1 MYDISES
8 LIKNVVMTKETY
20 IVDTFP
26 VLDMSCA
33 GCAMNVEKKVRSL
46 PGVQEA
52 VVNLAASTLKVTYDN
67 TQISPYEI
75 QARVQAIGYR
85 VIVPE
90 DNVEEKQA
98 AEQARQYKKMKTRVI
113 VAWVFALPLMVLS
126 MGFMNWRPGYWIQ
139 LGLVIPIMFYS
150 GRDFYIRAWR
160 LLRQRSANMD
170 TLVSLSTLVAFLFS
184 VFNTAFP
191 HILESR
197 GIEAHVYYEAAGMI
211 LAFVLLGKFLEER
224 AKSSTGA
231 AIRGLMGLQPKTARI
246 LTTPD
251 AAPSGSCPTMGMS
264 AATNAPSGMVKPL
277 ETAPIEKEVPI
288 AHLQIGDLIVVRP
301 GERIP
306 VDGIVTEGRST
317 LDESMISGEPLPVE
331 KQPGDKVLAGTINQ
345 LGSLTLRATQVGS
358 GTVLAQIV
366 KMVREAQGS
375 KAPVQKLADKVSAVF
390 VPVVLVISIATFT
403 IWMLLGGASHFP
415 LALLAAVSVLVIACP
430 CAMGLATPTA
440 LMVGIGKGAQN
451 HILIKDAFA
460 LENMGKVDCIVLDKT
475 GTLTEGRPRVETL
488 HWENEPT
495 PAQLSVLLAGEL
507 KSEHPLARAL
517 VEHLQNQSSAIT
529 PVPLDSFQS
538 IPGKGI
544 AFTYRDH
551 AYRAGNLEFVQ
562 SLPDINVS
570 QTILDLTAGWQSR
583 GKGVIYFADQ
593 THVLAAAAF
602 SDPVK
607 ETTPRALEELGRM
620 GIEVHMLTGDNPK
633 TAGAVAAALGIKHVR
648 SGVLPAEKEDY
659 IRELQEQ
666 GKFVAMV
673 GDGINDSQALA
684 RAHVSVA
691 MGKGTDIA
699 MDVAMVTLT
708 TSDLTL
714 LPKAV
719 HLSRKTVRVI
729 RQNLFWAFIYNVIGI
744 PIAAGILYPINPN
757 LLLNPMWAAAA
768 MAFSSVSVV
777 LNSLR
782 LRRTSCVA

>member
-1 MYDISES
+1 
-8 LIKNVVMTKETY
+8 MTK
-20 IVDTFP
+20 DTFP

-33 GCAMNVEKKVRSL
+33 GCALNVEKKVRSL
-46 PGVQEA
+46 PGVHQA
-52 VVNLAASTLKVTYDN
+52 AVNLAANTLVVTYDEALL
-67 TQISPYEI
+67 SPYEI
-75 QARVQAIGYR
+75 QAQVQAIGYR
-85 VIVPE
+85 VIVAE
-90 DNVEEKQA
+90 ENAEEKQA
-98 AEQARQYKKMKTRVI
+98 AEQAKQYKKMKTRVI
-113 VAWVFALPLMVLS
+113 VAWVFAIPLMVFS
-126 MGFMNWRPGYWIQ
+126 MGFMSWRPGYWIQ
-139 LGLVIPIMFYS
+139 LALVIPIMFYA
-150 GRDFYIRAWR
+150 GRDFYVRAWR
-160 LLRQRSANMD
+160 LLLQRSANMD
-170 TLVSLSTLVAFLFS
+170 TLVSLSTIVAFLFS

-246 LTTPD
+246 LTSPD
-251 AAPSGSCPTMGMS
+251 SATSTSCPTS
-264 AATNAPSGMVKPL
+264 ATATSTSSPITLHPSPSTLV
-277 ETAPIEKEVPI
+277 EKEVPI
-288 AHLQIGDLIVVRP
+288 AHLQIDDLIVVRP
-301 GERIP
+301 GEKIP
-306 VDGIVTEGRST
+306 VDGIITEGHST
-317 LDESMISGEPLPVE
+317 LDESMISGESLPVE

-345 LGSLTLRATQVGS
+345 LGSLTIRATQVGS

-390 VPVVLVISIATFT
+390 VPVVLNIAIVTFAL
-403 IWMLLGGASHFP
+403 WMIIGGASHFP

-475 GTLTEGRPRVETL
+475 GTLTEGKPQVETL
-488 HWENEPT
+488 YWENEPT
-495 PAQLSVLLAGEL
+495 PTQLSVLLAGEL
-507 KSEHPLARAL
+507 KSEHPLAHAL
-517 VEHLQNQSSAIT
+517 VEHLQNHPSPLTSPSSHT
-529 PVPLDSFQS
+529 HPSPVHLSPVPLDSFQS

-544 AFTYRDH
+544 TFTH
-551 AYRAGNLEFVQ
+551 QGHTYRAGNLDFVQ
-562 SLPDINVS
+562 TNPTSVVS
-570 QTILDLTAGWQSR
+570 NTLLDLTADWQSQ

-602 SDPVK
+602 SDPIK
-607 ETTPRALEELGRM
+607 KTTPRALEELKHM
-620 GIEVHMLTGDNPK
+620 GIEVHMLTGDSHK
-633 TAGAVAAALGIKHVR
+633 TAGAVASTLGINHVR

-659 IRELQEQ
+659 IRELQDQ

-714 LPKAV
+714 LPKAIS
-719 HLSRKTVRVI
+719 LSKKTVRVI

-782 LRRTSCVA
+782 LRRA

>member
-1 MYDISES
+1 
-8 LIKNVVMTKETY
+8 MTK
-20 IVDTFP
+20 DTFP

-33 GCAMNVEKKVRSL
+33 GCALNVEKKVRSL
-46 PGVQEA
+46 PGVHQA
-52 VVNLAASTLKVTYDN
+52 AVNLAANTLVVTYDEALL
-67 TQISPYEI
+67 SPYEI
-75 QARVQAIGYR
+75 QAQVQAIGYR
-85 VIVPE
+85 VIVAE
-90 DNVEEKQA
+90 ENAEEKQA
-98 AEQARQYKKMKTRVI
+98 AEQAKQYKKMKTRVI
-113 VAWVFALPLMVLS
+113 VAWVFAIPLMVFS
-126 MGFMNWRPGYWIQ
+126 MGFMSWRPGYWIQ
-139 LGLVIPIMFYS
+139 LALVIPIMFYA
-150 GRDFYIRAWR
+150 GRDFYVRAWR
-160 LLRQRSANMD
+160 LLLQRSANMD
-170 TLVSLSTLVAFLFS
+170 TLVSLSTIVAFLFS

-246 LTTPD
+246 LTSPD
-251 AAPSGSCPTMGMS
+251 SATSTSCPTS
-264 AATNAPSGMVKPL
+264 ATATSTSSPITLHPSPL
-277 ETAPIEKEVPI
+277 TSHPSPITLVEKEVPI
-288 AHLQIGDLIVVRP
+288 AHLQINDLIVVRP
-301 GERIP
+301 GEKIP
-306 VDGIVTEGRST
+306 VDGIVTEGHST
-317 LDESMISGEPLPVE
+317 LDESMISGESLPVE

-345 LGSLTLRATQVGS
+345 LGSLTIRATQVGS

-390 VPVVLVISIATFT
+390 VPVVLNIAIVTFAL
-403 IWMLLGGASHFP
+403 WMIIGGASHFP

-475 GTLTEGRPRVETL
+475 GTLTEGKPQVETL
-488 HWENEPT
+488 YWENEPT
-495 PAQLSVLLAGEL
+495 PTQLSVLLAGEL
-507 KSEHPLARAL
+507 KSEHPLAHAL
-517 VEHLQNQSSAIT
+517 VEHLQNHPSPLTSPSSHT
-529 PVPLDSFQS
+529 PSSPVHLSPVPLDSFQS

-544 AFTYRDH
+544 AFTH
-551 AYRAGNLEFVQ
+551 QGHTYRAGNLDFVQ
-562 SLPDINVS
+562 TNPTSIVS
-570 QTILDLTAGWQSR
+570 NTLLDLTADWQSQ

-602 SDPVK
+602 SDPIK
-607 ETTPRALEELGRM
+607 KTTPRALEELNHM
-620 GIEVHMLTGDNPK
+620 GIEVHMLTGDSHK
-633 TAGAVAAALGIKHVR
+633 TAGAVAGTLGIKHVR

-659 IRELQEQ
+659 IRELQDQ

-714 LPKAV
+714 LPKAIS
-719 HLSRKTVRVI
+719 LSKKTVRVI

-782 LRRTSCVA
+782 LRRA

>member
-1 MYDISES
+1 
-8 LIKNVVMTKETY
+8 MTK
-20 IVDTFP
+20 DTFP

-33 GCAMNVEKKVRSL
+33 GCALNVEKKVRSL
-46 PGVQEA
+46 PGVHEA
-52 VVNLAASTLKVTYDN
+52 AVNLAANTLVVTYDEALL
-67 TQISPYEI
+67 SPYEI
-75 QARVQAIGYR
+75 QAQIQAIGYR
-85 VIVPE
+85 VIVAE
-90 DNVEEKQA
+90 ENTEEKQA
-98 AEQARQYKKMKTRVI
+98 AEQAKQYKKMKTRVI
-113 VAWVFALPLMVLS
+113 VAWVFAIPLMVLS

-139 LGLVIPIMFYS
+139 LGLVIPIMFYA
-150 GRDFYIRAWR
+150 GRDFYVRAWR
-160 LLRQRSANMD
+160 LLLQRSANMD
-170 TLVSLSTLVAFLFS
+170 TLVSLSTIVAFLFS

-191 HILESR
+191 HVLESR

-246 LTTPD
+246 LTSPD
-251 AAPSGSCPTMGMS
+251 STTSTSCPS
-264 AATNAPSGMVKPL
+264 SIAPITPSPITL
-277 ETAPIEKEVPI
+277 HPSPSTLIEKEVPI
-288 AHLQIGDLIVVRP
+288 AHLQIDDLIVVRP
-301 GERIP
+301 GEKIP
-306 VDGIVTEGRST
+306 VDGIVTEGHST
-317 LDESMISGEPLPVE
+317 LDESMISGESLPVE

-345 LGSLTLRATQVGS
+345 LGSLTIRATQVGS

-390 VPVVLVISIATFT
+390 VPVVLGIAVVTFVL
-403 IWMLLGGASHFP
+403 WMILGGTSHFP

-475 GTLTEGRPRVETL
+475 GTLTEGKPQVETL
-488 HWENEPT
+488 YWENEPT
-495 PAQLSVLLAGEL
+495 PIQLSVLLAGEL
-507 KSEHPLARAL
+507 KSEHPLAHAL
-517 VEHLQNQSSAIT
+517 VEHLQSNSVST

-544 AFTYRDH
+544 TFTH
-551 AYRAGNLEFVQ
+551 QGHTYRAGNLDFVQ
-562 SLPDINVS
+562 TKPTSIVS
-570 QTILDLTAGWQSR
+570 NTLLDLTTGWQSQ

-593 THVLAAAAF
+593 THVLAAVAF
-602 SDPVK
+602 SDPIK
-607 ETTPRALEELGRM
+607 ETTPRALEELNHM
-620 GIEVHMLTGDNPK
+620 GIEVHMLTGDSHK
-633 TAGAVAAALGIKHVR
+633 TAGAVASTLGINHVR

-659 IRELQEQ
+659 IRELQDQ

-714 LPKAV
+714 LPKAIS
-719 HLSRKTVRVI
+719 LSKKTVRVI

-782 LRRTSCVA
+782 LRRA